1 MQRAFNTFLD
11 FLQALDEFRSR
22 VERYLVNFGS
32 GIVPW
37 FASLMPAYFAYI
49 HLTVVLGVPK
59 WLAFIFSGVI
69 EVLGFASVST
79 FVDFW
84 NLRKRYAQSTTKGTV
99 SPYAPLGLL
108 AVYLFVI
115 IVVNGVLSFVDLV
128 DIEILYDSV
137 TSGDTRSII
146 VYLFAPLAKS
156 FAIFMLSFM
165 TIPGAGIIAIRTT
178 QEQFLE
184 EKGLAGRS
192 KPKNAPE
199 TVSKPRES
207 KSKPVSEKP
216 KLTTKKRKFLQAL
229 VDDKRALQNKDALAD
244 RLGISRM
251 SVYNYDNELRDVYY
265 KVSPNNIVFDI
276 KFE

>member
-1 MQRAFNTFLD
+1 MQKIFNTLLD
-11 FLQALDEFRSR
+11 FLQVLDEFRSR
-22 VERYLVNFGS
+22 VERYLVNFGA

-37 FASLMPAYFAYI
+37 FASLIPAYFAYI
-49 HLTVVLGVPK
+49 HLTNVLNVPGG
-59 WLAFIFSGVI
+59 LSFIFAGVI

-84 NLRKRYAQSTTKGTV
+84 NLRKRYAQGTTKGTV

-128 DIEILYDSV
+128 DIEILYDSIA
-137 TSGDTRSII
+137 SGDTRSII

-184 EKGLAGRS
+184 EKGLAGRA
-192 KPKNAPE
+192 KPKIAPE
-199 TVSKPRES
+199 IVTKPKEP
-207 KSKPVSEKP
+207 KPEKVADKP
-216 KLTTKKRKFLQAL
+216 KLTAKKRKFLQAL
-229 VDDKRALQNKDALAD
+229 VDDKRALQNKDELAD

-251 SVYNYDNELRDVYY
+251 SVYNYDNELRDVHY